1 MPPGERR
8 FACKWQPTEHFSAHF
23 YPTACPLH
31 DMIAF
36 MHNATHLVH
45 WPHTER
51 VWRTGPDGH
60 ARKPGSF
67 WASRRSAKTVS
78 SFQALRRVW
87 PSERRL
93 SELSTACCIV
103 VYVRVQELQ
112 GQVAV
117 DLAAVGVVF
126 E

>member
-1 MPPGERR
+1 MKSVSAGTRPAWCGRARQGPARQSAAAPPEHYREDPSKPPGERR

-60 ARKPGSF
+60 ARKPGST
-67 WASRRSAKTVS
+67 SR
-78 SFQALRRVW
+78 
-87 PSERRL
+87 SER
-93 SELSTACCIV
+93 T
-103 VYVRVQELQ
+103 
-112 GQVAV
+112 
-117 DLAAVGVVF
+117 
-126 E
+126 